1 MSDAIKQDEKGH
13 YRVVRGAGGRFER
26 QYLPK
31 SEIGPTC
38 PTGPV
43 GGIGDIGAGGQPN
56 ESQIHDHQFIIPAIQ
71 EDEIRF
77 NLPAGKRLVEE
88 NVRLINEIQ
97 RLSNNLYSFGQI
109 NENNFAELRDSI
121 ETSYTGDDEDIDE
134 VVDTA
139 SYVSVLS
146 SRLSRAYRTTRADSP
161 RYVMG
166 SHSSHTFYALQYLLG
181 MVYPDSAG
189 IERSSGAV
197 GRISTAPEPRE
208 VLSDLIYTY
217 NVMQE
222 TLGSLGM
229 DLVGVVPDEVG
240 ANMTIP
246 DQFSLVEMVNG
257 AIDLTNYLVERL
269 DSVNSLLEQHI

>member
-1 MSDAIKQDEKGH
+1 MSDAIKQDDKGH

-26 QYLPK
+26 QYLPQ
-31 SEIGPTC
+31 SEIG

-43 GGIGDIGAGGQPN
+43 GGIGDIGSADEIP
-56 ESQIHDHQFIIPAIQ
+56 IHDHQFIIPAIQ

-97 RLSNNLYSFGQI
+97 RLSTNLYNFGQI

-121 ETSYTGDDEDIDE
+121 ETAYTGDDEDIDE

-139 SYVSVLS
+139 SYISVLS
-146 SRLSRAYRTTRADSP
+146 SRLSRAYRTARSDSP
-161 RYVMG
+161 RYVMAT
-166 SHSSHTFYALQYLLG
+166 HSSHTFYALQYLLG
-181 MVYPDSAG
+181 MVYPESAG
-189 IERSSGAV
+189 VERSSGAV
-197 GRISTAPEPRE
+197 GRINVSPEPRE

-217 NVMQE
+217 NIIQE

-229 DLVGVVPDEVG
+229 DLVGVVPEEVG

-246 DQFSLVEMVNG
+246 DQFSLIEMVNG